1 MSDDVRWDLINKIPD
16 DMSIYGSDH
25 SEGQWT
31 WAQWREGL
39 GHPYAV
45 GHGYCKTCGA
55 GGPCELAAFYDAVM
69 LSVVRELDK
78 MGALRPR
85 EDNEKENE
93 T

>member
-1 MSDDVRWDLINKIPD
+1 MSDDVRWDLIDKIPD

-25 SEGQWT
+25 VEAPLTVGV
-31 WAQWREGL
+31 WRDALE
-39 GHPYAV
+39 HPYV
-45 GHGYCKTCGA
+45 EGHGFCRTCGPA
-55 GGPCELAAFYDAVM
+55 TTCMLMAFYDAVM